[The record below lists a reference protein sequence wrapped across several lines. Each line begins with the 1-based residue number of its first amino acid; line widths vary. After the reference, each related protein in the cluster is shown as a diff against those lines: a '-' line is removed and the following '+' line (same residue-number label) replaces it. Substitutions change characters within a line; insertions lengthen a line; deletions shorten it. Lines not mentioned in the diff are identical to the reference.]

1 MWNGD
6 RMSMEETEQ
15 KLFSDVERLL
25 AYAHSGHEY
34 IIDAIYDVFGKRI
47 LQHGY
52 ADAGYILMAGK
63 YGLNKNVY
71 YTKLP
76 GSKVQKLF
84 VKSCIPSETWRLCLS
99 IWIRCLTCFGT

>member
-6 RMSMEETEQ
+6 RVSMEETEQ

-34 IIDAIYDVFGKRI
+34 IIDAIYNVFGKRI

-52 ADAGYILMAGK
+52 ADVGYILRAGK

-76 GSKVQKLF
+76 GDR
-84 VKSCIPSETWRLCLS
+84 KSVV
-99 IWIRCLTCFGT
+99 

>member
-1 MWNGD
+1 
-6 RMSMEETEQ
+6 MEETEQ

-52 ADAGYILMAGK
+52 ADVGYILRAGK
-63 YGLNKNVY
+63 YGL
-71 YTKLP
+71 
-76 GSKVQKLF
+76 
-84 VKSCIPSETWRLCLS
+84 
-99 IWIRCLTCFGT
+99 LTVMMQSSWLLMR

>member
-34 IIDAIYDVFGKRI
+34 IIDAIYDVFGKKFYSMDMRMPAT
-47 LQHGY
+47 Y
-52 ADAGYILMAGK
+52 
-63 YGLNKNVY
+63 
-71 YTKLP
+71 
-76 GSKVQKLF
+76 
-84 VKSCIPSETWRLCLS
+84 
-99 IWIRCLTCFGT
+99 

>member
-52 ADAGYILMAGK
+52 ADAG
-63 YGLNKNVY
+63 
-71 YTKLP
+71 
-76 GSKVQKLF
+76 
-84 VKSCIPSETWRLCLS
+84 
-99 IWIRCLTCFGT
+99 